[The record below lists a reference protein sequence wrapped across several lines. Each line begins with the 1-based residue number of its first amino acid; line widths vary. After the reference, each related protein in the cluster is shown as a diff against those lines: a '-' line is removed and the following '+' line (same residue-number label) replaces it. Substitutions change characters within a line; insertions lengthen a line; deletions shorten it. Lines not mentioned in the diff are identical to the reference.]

1 MLLEN
6 EGVETP
12 IVNNDEKVETPQETQ
27 ENKSATEAEQKPADE
42 VKPETPPAD
51 EEPKSFTQEM
61 VDEIVRGRLE
71 RDRKATFKRYGVEDR
86 DGLDALIGKAQSYD
100 VMKERY
106 EATKQENSGLKEK
119 MAFMSNNIN
128 PAREE
133 DVRAYFKGKEI
144 EFNETNLINELAT
157 HPEWLNVKETN
168 EAPQT
173 TIKSLG
179 VEHKTV
185 THHESEEERQKR
197 IFGV

>member
-12 IVNNDEKVETPQETQ
+12 VVETGSEETPNETQ
-27 ENKSATEAEQKPADE
+27 ENKSATEAEQKPVVE
-42 VKPETPPAD
+42 EKPEAKTT
-51 EEPKSFTQEM
+51 EEAKSFTQEM
-61 VDEIVRGRLE
+61 VDEIVRNRLE

-86 DGLDALIGKAQSYD
+86 NGLDALIGKAQSYD

-106 EATKQENSGLKEK
+106 GAIKEENTSLKEK

-144 EFNETNLINELAT
+144 EFNETNLVNELAT
-157 HPEWLNVKETN
+157 HPEWLNVKEVN

-179 VEHKTV
+179 VEHTSVNHK
-185 THHESEEERQKR
+185 ESEAERQKR